1 MIPAALTALVREH
14 DCSTADFESL
24 RVCRAAADKVSL
36 ELQEEFAHLVRF
48 PIDEGYGMTEVG
60 LATLNPVSGVIK
72 RGSIGRPVP
81 GYSISIRDQAG
92 QEGPAGA
99 DRPAWV
105 KAQGGKEGELG
116 EPHANPPN
124 QRAGR
129 PPFRAPLP
137 P

>member
-14 DCSTADFESL
+14 DCSAADFESL

-81 GYSISIRDQAG
+81 GYSVSIRDQAG
-92 QEGPAGA
+92 QRCRRGRSGA
-99 DRPAWV
+99 YWSSR
-105 KAQGGKEGELG
+105 
-116 EPHANPPN
+116 
-124 QRAGR
+124 RAE
-129 PPFRAPLP
+129 
-137 P
+137 